1 MSQEQVQ
8 LLWSRSAVFIH
19 PTKQASENIVGYLSL
34 VKPHDGE
41 VLISWVPESLIR
53 LSKKDYD
60 SYVQVDFD
68 QSGNAV
74 MSNQQIFVNKPP
86 SLMNSARSSHAF
98 SVPISQVFSVQAR
111 EPSLGWW
118 YGSLL
123 IFTKNQE
130 ALPAL
135 FFHDDESAADKKRR
149 LDLAEVDSHAGW
161 GGKIFM
167 ETLGSYAKIFP
178 SSFEK
183 GVYLVNPDPK
193 DKVAFASSSK
203 GGGKQAGKA
212 GKALPPQPPTWTD
225 VKWSLFEKLAQ
236 VTRVSRKASQK
247 VFDKTPAPVRA
258 MLNIPEV
265 EQLGQDFDSARVF
278 LAEWALG
285 IAQDQ
290 EDMQKKKLDVVW
302 SDSGLDD
309 DLLLVSTQSA
319 VERRHPIT
327 LDEWNSFF
335 NEDDG
340 RLVLTVNEVKDK
352 IFHGGLEPPAR
363 AEAWLFLLG
372 VYPWDSDKVER
383 ISLIAEKRNE
393 YYRLKRQ
400 WWEDIDRQNKDEFWK
415 DQKSR
420 IEKDVLRTDRSLPI
434 FSQSD
439 VPHPDPE
446 SRFASSGANPH
457 LEQLRDILVT
467 YNEYNQNLGYVQG
480 MSDLLSPLYVVL
492 QDDSLAFIAF
502 CAFMNRMERNF
513 MRSQEGMRDQLQTLG
528 HLTHFMLPSLHA
540 HLAKADSTHFF
551 FFFRMILVW
560 YKREFEWDDV
570 LRLWEV
576 LWTDF
581 YSSQFHIFI
590 ALVVL
595 DLNKDIIMGRLHY
608 FDEILK
614 YINDLGM
621 TMDLDIVL
629 TRAEQLFTSFKMAI
643 DLVDRQSL
651 ERQQSGSQ
659 DPAKASVGPEITP
672 GLRQLLSKK
681 IVEQHESERPPG
693 AGGG

>member
-19 PTKQASENIVGYLSL
+19 PTKRASENIVGYLSL
-34 VKPHDGE
+34 VKPNDGE
-41 VLISWVPESLIR
+41 ILISWVPESLIR
-53 LSKKDYD
+53 MSKTDYD

-68 QSGNAV
+68 QSGKAV
-74 MSNQQIFVNKPP
+74 MSKQHIFVNKPP
-86 SLMNSARSSHAF
+86 SLMKNARSTHAF
-98 SVPISQVFSVQAR
+98 SVPISQVFSMQAR

-123 IFTKNQE
+123 LFTKNQE

-149 LDLAEVDSHAGW
+149 LDLSEADSPGGW

-167 ETLGSYAKIFP
+167 DILSAYANIVP

-183 GVYLVNPDPK
+183 GVYLVNPDQK
-193 DKVAFASSSK
+193 DKVAFASSAHK
-203 GGGKQAGKA
+203 PGPNDGKP
-212 GKALPPQPPTWTD
+212 LPYQTPTWTD
-225 VKWSLFEKLAQ
+225 VKWNLFEKLAQ
-236 VTRVSRKASQK
+236 VTRVSRRASQK
-247 VFDKTPAPVRA
+247 VFDRTPASVRA

-290 EDMQKKKLDVVW
+290 QDIQKKKLDVVW
-302 SDSGLDD
+302 SDSGIDD
-309 DLLLVSTQSA
+309 DFLLVSTQSA
-319 VERRHPIT
+319 VERRNPVT
-327 LDEWNSFF
+327 LDEWNHFF

-340 RLVLTVNEVKDK
+340 RLLITVNEVKDK
-352 IFHGGLEPPAR
+352 IFHGGLEPPVR

-383 ISLIAEKRNE
+383 LSLIAEKRNE

-400 WWEDIDRQNKDEFWK
+400 WWEDINRQNKDEFWK

-434 FSQSD
+434 FSQSEI
-439 VPHPDPE
+439 PHPDPE
-446 SRFASSGANPH
+446 SRFAASGANPH

-540 HLAKADSTHFF
+540 HLAKADSIHFF

-560 YKREFEWDDV
+560 YKREYEWDEV
-570 LRLWEV
+570 LKLWEV
-576 LWTDF
+576 LWTNF
-581 YSSQFHIFI
+581 YSSQFHLFV
-590 ALVVL
+590 ALAVL

-614 YINDLGM
+614 YVNDLGM

-629 TRAEQLFTSFKMAI
+629 TRAEQLFTSFRMAI
-643 DLVDRQSL
+643 DLVERQSL
-651 ERQQSGSQ
+651 ERKQNSSPNSAST
-659 DPAKASVGPEITP
+659 PAGPEITV
-672 GLRQLLSKK
+672 GLRVLLSKRL
-681 IVEQHESERPPG
+681 VEQHETERPQG